1 MNRFSAP
8 ADRAD
13 ALYLFLH
20 AQASNE
26 KLQPRDIVA
35 RALALTD
42 AWQSDLQERESA
54 RLERIQDARFDTG
67 SPPPPGPGDDCG

>member
-26 KLQPRDIVA
+26 KLEPKEIVA

-42 AWQSDLQERESA
+42 AWQADLERRESD
-54 RLERIQDARFDTG
+54 RLERIQSQRFDTG
-67 SPPPPGPGDDCG
+67 APPPLDDAEPEP